1 VLVDASTV
9 VAVRRVSV
17 LSLLCTLCADTCTY
31 TSPLLSSPPPPFFFL
46 LFLVVYVAVL
56 TGTASFFFFFHTL
69 HIYRPGTIK
78 IIIQTI
84 DRCVYM
90 VFLSRRVIQSDTR
103 LQTAQ
108 RLALLHGKEPVL
120 HSIIKSLDR
129 TKKS

>member
-1 VLVDASTV
+1 MAGARGCFNCGGCASCFRV
-9 VAVRRVSV
+9 VVVSYFV
-17 LSLLCTLCADTCTY
+17 CRHMYLYL
-31 TSPLLSSPPPPFFFL
+31 PSPPPLFFFSL
-46 LFLVVYVAVL
+46 SLVVRVAVL
-56 TGTASFFFFFHTL
+56 TGTASFFFFYTL
-69 HIYRPGTIK
+69 HIYRSGTIK

-120 HSIIKSLDR
+120 HPINVSLDR
-129 TKKS
+129 VKKAD